1 MAERPLNRDLLLENP
16 KTGAVK
22 PFRDGF
28 DWILFLFSG
37 VLGIPLFLRG
47 LPLWGA
53 VFVGLWIVD
62 LALVWLLP
70 RHWSLGGQAVMA
82 AIFFGLQLW
91 LGFRG
96 RELML
101 RSYVARGWRRRERA
115 PRPRQGRKRR
125 P

>member
-53 VFVGLWIVD
+53 VFVALWIVD
-62 LALVWLLP
+62 LVLVWLLP

-91 LGFRG
+91 LGLRG
-96 RELML
+96 RDLML
-101 RSYVARGWRRRERA
+101 RSYIARGWRRRERA

>member
-1 MAERPLNRDLLLENP
+1 MSRELFLENP

-37 VLGIPLFLRG
+37 TVFAA
-47 LPLWGA
+47 LW
-53 VFVGLWIVD
+53 VVGL
-62 LALVWLLP
+62 ALRWLLP
-70 RHWSLGGQAVMA
+70 RHWMLSGELILTLV
-82 AIFFGLQLW
+82 FFALQLW
-91 LGFRG
+91 IGFRG

-101 RSYVARGWRRRERA
+101 KSYVARGWRRRERA
-115 PRPRQGRKRR
+115 PRPRQGRRRR

>member
-1 MAERPLNRDLLLENP
+1 MSDARELLLENP
-16 KTGAVK
+16 KTGAVR

-37 VLGIPLFLRG
+37 VLGIPLFLQG
-47 LPLWGA
+47 LPLWGLL
-53 VFVGLWIVD
+53 FVALWIVD

-70 RHWSLGGQAVMA
+70 RPWSLPGQAVMA
-82 AIFFGLQLW
+82 VIFFALQLW

-96 RELML
+96 REMVL

-115 PRPRQGRKRR
+115 PRPRQDRKRR

>member
-1 MAERPLNRDLLLENP
+1 MNRDLLLENP

-22 PFRDGF
+22 PFQDGF

-53 VFVGLWIVD
+53 VFVALWVVD
-62 LALVWLLP
+62 LALVWVLP
-70 RHWSLGGQAVMA
+70 RQWSLGGQMAMAV
-82 AIFFGLQLW
+82 IFFGLQLW

-96 RELML
+96 RGIML
-101 RSYVARGWRRRERA
+101 RAYVARGWRRRERA
-115 PRPRQGRKRR
+115 PKPRQGRKRR

>member
-1 MAERPLNRDLLLENP
+1 MADRPLNRDLLLENP
-16 KTGAVK
+16 KTGAVR

-37 VLGIPLFLRG
+37 VLGIPLFLRH
-47 LPLWGA
+47 LPVWGA
-53 VFVGLWIVD
+53 VFVGLWIVG
-62 LALVWLLP
+62 LALHWVLP
-70 RHWSLGGQAVMA
+70 RHWMLGGELVLAVV
-82 AIFFGLQLW
+82 FFALQLW